1 MASRSA
7 ADMSRGTRP
16 SGIGNTKLYVL
27 VRNGLRVPV
36 EVESQEREIIDG
48 WSQGVSRI
56 VAEQSETHK
65 GNETAMRRMWRRR
78 RCLYETGNK
87 MLQGT

>member
-1 MASRSA
+1 MTSRSA

-16 SGIGNTKLYVL
+16 SGIENTKLYVL
-27 VRNGLRVPV
+27 VRNRLRVPV

-56 VAEQSETHK
+56 VAERIKTCKS
-65 GNETAMRRMWRRR
+65 NETAMRRM
-78 RCLYETGNK
+78 
-87 MLQGT
+87 